1 MIARLLDLFE
11 GPESLSPWTAPEM
24 LAPLHELL
32 PWRAW
37 DERGELYVN
46 AASCG
51 FVIELPPFAGIDEE
65 TLGALSG
72 TLADAAPERC
82 TLQFIHWASPRFGA
96 ALASWAEPRARAG
109 GVQAAMGR
117 RRDPAGLAR
126 HPLSS
131 SSMNRTPRGGL
142 RPGVRRPSAGN
153 IAPRFS
159 TGMPRAS
166 AMRMPMPVPPVKAPP
181 SQVQHTTAS
190 TGRSRFRPRRIARF
204 LACNLRTAGEQRSQA
219 G

>member
-37 DERGELYVN
+37 DERSELYVN

-109 GVQAAMGR
+109 GVQAA
-117 RRDPAGLAR
+117 
-126 HPLSS
+126 LSS
-131 SSMNRTPRGGL
+131 
-142 RPGVRRPSAGN
+142 
-153 IAPRFS
+153 
-159 TGMPRAS
+159 
-166 AMRMPMPVPPVKAPP
+166 
-181 SQVQHTTAS
+181 
-190 TGRSRFRPRRIARF
+190 
-204 LACNLRTAGEQRSQA
+204 
-219 G
+219 